1 MIDPANPPSAP
12 DAQVPAAAVVAPA
25 IVDSLGV
32 VTASVPCR
40 RCAYNLRS
48 LSVAARCPECGA
60 PVGVS
65 VQGDLLRYGDP
76 QWLQNLSAGA
86 NLVLWGICVN
96 LFVTIVGGRI
106 AAATIGEW
114 IVPLFAIAGSFVQL
128 YGAWLLTEP
137 DPSGLGENRYGRARQ
152 TIRVALVVGLLGPFL
167 QFYVGTANPSQEVRI
182 AVTVAWTAAALVGV
196 AGQFAMLHYLNRLA
210 QRIPDEALA
219 RSARV
224 VLWGYGSTML
234 VIILLTG
241 AAALSVPFLS
251 RGAQPAAPGA
261 LLNRG
266 APPLTGSGAA
276 VIAGAAIGG
285 CIAVI
290 AAGVFGILFLHLLK
304 RLSTAFAN
312 QAALARGLWADAT
325 PAGPAPA

>member
-1 MIDPANPPSAP
+1 MADPVPPPTPPVGA
-12 DAQVPAAAVVAPA
+12 VLAAAPVDPPA
-25 IVDSLGV
+25 VDAGGV

-65 VQGDLLRYGDP
+65 VHGDLLRYGDP

-106 AAATIGEW
+106 AAAAIGEW
-114 IVPLFAIAGSFVQL
+114 IVPLFGIAGSFVQL

-152 TIRVALVVGLLGPFL
+152 TIRVAMVVGVLGAFL
-167 QFYVGTANPSQEVRI
+167 QFYVGTSNPSEEVRF
-182 AVTVAWTAAALVGV
+182 AVTVAWTAAMLVGV

-210 QRIPDEALA
+210 QRIPDDALA

-224 VLWGYGSTML
+224 VFWGYGSTML
-234 VIILLTG
+234 VIALLAG
-241 AAALSVPFLS
+241 ATALSIP
-251 RGAQPAAPGA
+251 

-266 APPLTGSGAA
+266 TPARAGLGTGVLGAA
-276 VIAGAAIGG
+276 AVGG
-285 CIAVI
+285 CVAVI
-290 AAGVFGILFLHLLK
+290 AAGVFGILFLFLLK
-304 RLSTAFAN
+304 RLSTAFAD
-312 QAALARGLWADAT
+312 QAALSRALWAGAT
-325 PAGPAPA
+325 PTGPAPA